1 MHVRRA
7 IRERVASNITG
18 LATTGSN
25 VFQSR
30 IHTLGGNNLPCILV
44 YTQSETSEPNQMGT
58 DRVLDRTLS
67 INLEIY
73 VKATDDVD
81 DVIDG
86 ICVNVEEAIAGDISV
101 NNLAR
106 DITLSSTSINFIGEG
121 DQPLGVASLTYDVL
135 YQVRESDL
143 ETAL

>member
-1 MHVRRA
+1 MHVRQA
-7 IRERVASNITG
+7 IRERVASNVTG
-18 LATTGSN
+18 LASVGSN

-30 IHTLGGNNLPCILV
+30 IHTLSDSNLPCILV
-44 YTQSETSEPNQMGT
+44 YSQNETSEPNQMGSN
-58 DRVLDRTLS
+58 RVLDRTLS

-73 VKATDDVD
+73 VKATADVD
-81 DVIDG
+81 DKIDA
-86 ICVNVEEAIAGDISV
+86 ICVNVEEAIAGDITV
-101 NNLAR
+101 NNLAK

-121 DQPLGVASLTYDVL
+121 DQPLALASLTYDVM